1 MRATTSDGISVAVH
15 DLGGDGPPLIFA
27 HATGF
32 HGMVWKPMAKV
43 LGASFHCWSFDER
56 GHGDTDVPPEGNFDW
71 HGFARDLLAVVD
83 ALDADRPVAV
93 GHSAGAA
100 AIFLAEQERPG
111 TFRAIYGY
119 EPVVIPSDDPAPMP
133 SSRANPL
140 AAGARRRR
148 ETFASRDDAY
158 DNYAGK
164 PPFNTLA
171 PAALRAY
178 VDHGLEDLPDGTV
191 RLKCR
196 GENEARTYE
205 MSGTHGAFA
214 RLGEVKCPVTVAC
227 GADTDA
233 FGPSVIEAHASR
245 LPDARTHV
253 FEGLGHF
260 GPLEDPEGVGAHVA
274 AFLAVHAR

>member
-1 MRATTSDGISVAVH
+1 MRARTSDGIDVAVH
-15 DLGGDGPPLIFA
+15 ELGGDGPPVVFA

-32 HGMVWKPMAKV
+32 HGMVWQPIAARFKDVFRCIA
-43 LGASFHCWSFDER
+43 FDER
-56 GHGDTDVPPEGNFDW
+56 GHGDTPPPADSDFEW

-83 ALDADRPVAV
+83 ALQLERPYAV

-100 AIFLAEQERPG
+100 AIFMAEQERPG

-119 EPVVIPSDDPAPMP
+119 EPVVIPSEDLPSMP
-133 SSRANPL
+133 SARANPL

-148 ETFASRDDAY
+148 EVFGTRDDAY
-158 DNYAGK
+158 ANYAGK

-178 VDHGLEDLPDGTV
+178 VDHGFDDLPDGTV

-205 MSGTHGAFA
+205 MSSTHGAFA
-214 RLGEVKCPVTVAC
+214 RFGEVKCPVTVAC

-233 FGPSVIEAHASR
+233 FGPPIIEAQAAR

-253 FEGLGHF
+253 FSGLGHF
-260 GPLEDPEGVGAHVA
+260 GPLQDPEGVGSHIRDFFRSV
-274 AFLAVHAR
+274 